1 MMSVNNKG
9 SPIGIAML
17 AAGVAILNFAF
28 IIYIWLSKTIAM
40 KNDLFFLAL
49 ALITGALIPI
59 QAATNAAFSKSIG
72 NPSITGLMVFIVGL
86 VGMILFILLSR
97 TSFPPLQQLTSA
109 PLYGYLGGI
118 IVATY
123 VVMITILVPRIGV
136 GTAIGLIVTGQ
147 IICAVA
153 IDHFGLFNVA
163 VRSINSTRVA
173 GILLMISGV
182 YLVIKK

>member
-1 MMSVNNKG
+1 
-9 SPIGIAML
+9 
-17 AAGVAILNFAF
+17 
-28 IIYIWLSKTIAM
+28 M
-40 KNDLFFLAL
+40 KNDLIFLAL

-72 NPSITGLMVFIVGL
+72 NPLITGLMVFVVGL
-86 VGMILFILLSR
+86 VGMILFILFSR
-97 TSFPPLQQLTSA
+97 TSFPIKQQLASA

-147 IICAVA
+147 IICAVV

-163 VRSINSTRVA
+163 VHPISLTRVA
-173 GILLMISGV
+173 GILLMIGGI
-182 YLVIKK
+182 YLVMKK

>member
-1 MMSVNNKG
+1 
-9 SPIGIAML
+9 
-17 AAGVAILNFAF
+17 
-28 IIYIWLSKTIAM
+28 M
-40 KNDLFFLAL
+40 KNDFIFLAL

-72 NPSITGLMVFIVGL
+72 NPLVTGLMVFVVGL
-86 VGMILFILLSR
+86 AAMILFTLLSR
-97 TSFPPLQQLTSA
+97 TAFPARQQLVSS

-153 IDHFGLFNVA
+153 IDHFGLFNTA
-163 VRSINSTRVA
+163 VRPVSFTRLA
-173 GILLMISGV
+173 GILLMIAGV
-182 YLVIKK
+182 YMVMKK

>member
-1 MMSVNNKG
+1 
-9 SPIGIAML
+9 
-17 AAGVAILNFAF
+17 
-28 IIYIWLSKTIAM
+28 M
-40 KNDLFFLAL
+40 KNDLIYLAL

-86 VGMILFILLSR
+86 VGMILFILISR
-97 TSFPPLQQLTSA
+97 TSFPAPQQLVSA
-109 PLYGYLGGI
+109 PLYSYLGGI

-147 IICAVA
+147 IICAVI
-153 IDHFGLFNVA
+153 IDHFGLFNLP
-163 VRSINSTRVA
+163 VRSINPTRISGV
-173 GILLMISGV
+173 LVMIGGV
-182 YLVIKK
+182 YLVMKK

>member
-1 MMSVNNKG
+1 MRND
-9 SPIGIAML
+9 
-17 AAGVAILNFAF
+17 
-28 IIYIWLSKTIAM
+28 II
-40 KNDLFFLAL
+40 FLAL

-72 NPSITGLMVFIVGL
+72 NPLITGLMVFVVGL

-97 TSFPPLQQLTSA
+97 TSFPIRQQFASA

-123 VVMITILVPRIGV
+123 VVMITVLVPRIGV
-136 GTAIGLIVTGQ
+136 GIAIGLIVTGQ
-147 IICAVA
+147 IICAVI

-163 VRSINSTRVA
+163 VHSISLTRVA
-173 GILLMISGV
+173 GILLMVGGI
-182 YLVIKK
+182 YLVMKK